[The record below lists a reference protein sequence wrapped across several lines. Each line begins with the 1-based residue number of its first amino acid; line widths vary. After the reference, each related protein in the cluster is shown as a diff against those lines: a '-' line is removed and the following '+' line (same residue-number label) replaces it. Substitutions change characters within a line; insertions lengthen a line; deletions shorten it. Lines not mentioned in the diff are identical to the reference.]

1 MRRGIDGYTLAVVDL
16 LTALVVVFA
25 AMAVLAILA
34 ATKETAAGVKPGGI
48 IVQMRW
54 QKSADADVDLW
65 VKAPGD
71 EAVGY
76 SHMSDAHCNLLRDDL
91 GRTLDPESRN
101 QEMVVCRGI
110 DPGEWVVDAMLYRSY
125 DDQVP
130 IKVTVTV
137 REGPLLTEIL
147 DRTIELQS
155 QGQQVTLWRFR
166 IDARDHLAP
175 DSVNHLP
182 MRLYGGGEAHP

>member
-1 MRRGIDGYTLAVVDL
+1 MRRRVDGYTLAVVDL

-25 AMAVLAILA
+25 AMAVLAIMA
-34 ATKETAAGVKPGGI
+34 ATKETAVGVKPGGMVI
-48 IVQMRW
+48 EMRW
-54 QKSADADVDLW
+54 QRGADADVDLW

-76 SHMSDAHCNLLRDDL
+76 SHTSDAHCNLLRDDL
-91 GRTLDPESRN
+91 GRQLDPESRN

-110 DPGEWVVDAMLYRSY
+110 DQGEWVVDAMLYHSY

-130 IKVTVTV
+130 LRVNVTV
-137 REGPLLTEIL
+137 REGPLLAEIL

-155 QGQQVTLWRFR
+155 QGQQVTLWRFG
-166 IDARDHLAP
+166 IDAHGGLVP

-182 MRLYGGGEAHP
+182 MPLYGGVQP

>member
-1 MRRGIDGYTLAVVDL
+1 MRRRLDGFTLASIDM
-16 LTALVVVFA
+16 LTALLVVFL

-34 ATKETAAGVKPGGI
+34 AQKQTAAGVKPGGL
-48 IVQMRW
+48 IVEMQW

-76 SHMSDAHCNLLRDDL
+76 SHMSDMHCNLIRDDL
-91 GRTLDPESRN
+91 GRQLDPESRN
-101 QEMVVCRGI
+101 EEMVVCRGI

-125 DDQVP
+125 DNQTP

-155 QGQQVTLWRFR
+155 AGQQITVWRFG
-166 IDARDHLAP
+166 IDSQDHLVP

-182 MRLYGGGEAHP
+182 MPLYGGGITTR

>member
-1 MRRGIDGYTLAVVDL
+1 MRRRLDGYTLAVVDL

-25 AMAVLAILA
+25 AMAVLAIIA
-34 ATKETAAGVKPGGI
+34 ATKQTTAGVRPGGMVI
-48 IVQMRW
+48 EMRW
-54 QKSADADVDLW
+54 QMNADADVDLW

-91 GRTLDPESRN
+91 GRRLDPESRN
-101 QEMVVCRGI
+101 DEMVVCRGV

-125 DDQVP
+125 DSQVP
-130 IKVTVTV
+130 VKVRVTV
-137 REGPLLTEIL
+137 RDGPLLTTIL
-147 DRTIELQS
+147 DRTVELES
-155 QGQQVTLWRFR
+155 RGQQITVWRFG
-166 IDARDHLAP
+166 IDAHGDLVP

-182 MRLYGGGEAHP
+182 MPLYGGATP

>member
-175 DSVNHLP
+175 DSANHLP